1 MRHGTF
7 ACRSAGC
14 ECADCLATESVDRM
28 EAREAEKSWWGKVK
42 PRRDKLLKSAARNR
56 YVIHVPGKGDCLYT
70 LPGRGKPGKLEEI
83 GCACLIRHGRGT
95 PQPPGTS
102 PIRGSPRYAGGAAT
116 ARRAT

>member
-83 GCACLIRHGRGT
+83 G
-95 PQPPGTS
+95 
-102 PIRGSPRYAGGAAT
+102 
-116 ARRAT
+116 